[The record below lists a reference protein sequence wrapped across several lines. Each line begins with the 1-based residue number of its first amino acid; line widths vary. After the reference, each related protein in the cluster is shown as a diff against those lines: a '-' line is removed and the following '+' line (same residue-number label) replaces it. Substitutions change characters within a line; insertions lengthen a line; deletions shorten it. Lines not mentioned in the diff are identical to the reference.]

1 VGESP
6 NRLLW
11 LDSLRGIA
19 VLGVVLVHCGLL
31 SQSSGFLGDVTAAGQ
46 YGVQLFFVV
55 SAITISMTYQ
65 QHAKKYGT
73 SPRSAFAWLIRRVYR
88 IWPLYAIAAFL
99 YSIEGFILNAY
110 LGGTFAQKIGWFDI
124 FANLIFIHTW
134 IPSANNSVV
143 PGGWSISVE
152 VMFYCIFPILMIAQK
167 RPHFRAIFI
176 ALAMFSLA
184 MSELVNRL
192 RFGTFAILNNSYFYF
207 WLPTQIPVIL
217 IGCWFY
223 FRVFDQ
229 NSFNSQINAWV
240 LAVAFA
246 ALSACGLALGTWGH
260 LSPGMSPS
268 IFALAFCCLAVLAS
282 SGGLGLITGR
292 WISQIGVCSYSIY
305 LVHFAI
311 LHVARLALKL
321 FAVDQSHPGI
331 LLLLLIYIPVAAL
344 SFYVA
349 TWTRRLV
356 EVPGIEIGRRL
367 SARLLSRSIPSTVS
381 S

>member
-1 VGESP
+1 MGESQ

-19 VLGVVLVHCGLL
+19 VLGVVLVHCGQLA
-31 SQSSGFLGDVTAAGQ
+31 QSSGILGNVTAAGQ

-65 QHAKKYGT
+65 QHAKKHGT
-73 SPRSAFAWLIRRVYR
+73 SPISAFAWLIRRVYR

-110 LGGTFAQKIGWFDI
+110 LGGTFAQKIDWFDI

-152 VMFYCIFPILMIAQK
+152 AMFYCIFPILMVGRK
-167 RPHFRAIFI
+167 HPYFRAIFI
-176 ALAMFSLA
+176 ALAMFFLA
-184 MSELVNRL
+184 ISELVNRQT
-192 RFGTFAILNNSYFYF
+192 FGTFAIVNNSYFYF

-229 NSFNSQINAWV
+229 NSFNSRINVWV
-240 LAVAFA
+240 LTVTFV
-246 ALSACGLALGTWGH
+246 ALSVCGLALGTWGQ
-260 LSPGMSPS
+260 LSPGLSPS
-268 IFALAFCCLAVLAS
+268 IFALAFCCLAILAS
-282 SGGLGLITGR
+282 SGRLGSIAGR
-292 WISQIGVCSYSIY
+292 WISEIGVCSYSIY
-305 LVHFAI
+305 LIHFALI
-311 LHVARLALKL
+311 HAARLTLKV
-321 FAVDQSHPGI
+321 FAVDRSHPGM
-331 LLLLLIYIPVAAL
+331 LLLLIYIPVAAL
-344 SFYVA
+344 SFYIA

-367 SARLLSRSIPSTVS
+367 SARLLSQSIPSTALS
-381 S
+381 

>member
-1 VGESP
+1 MAESS

-31 SQSSGFLGDVTAAGQ
+31 AQSSGFLGNVTAAGQ

-65 QHAKKYGT
+65 QHARKHGT
-73 SPRSAFAWLIRRVYR
+73 SLVSALAWLIRRIYR
-88 IWPLYAIAAFL
+88 IWPLYAIAAFV
-99 YSIEGFILNAY
+99 YSIEGIILNAHH
-110 LGGTFAQKIGWFDI
+110 GGAFAQNIDWFDI

-152 VMFYCIFPILMIAQK
+152 VMFYCIFPTLMIGK
-167 RPHFRAIFI
+167 KHWYFRTIFI
-176 ALAMFSLA
+176 ALAVFSLSV
-184 MSELVNRL
+184 SELVNRL
-192 RFGTFAILNNSYFYF
+192 IFGTFAIVNNTYFYF

-229 NSFNSQINAWV
+229 NSFNSRINVWV
-240 LAVAFA
+240 LTATFV
-246 ALSACGLALGTWGH
+246 ALSACGLALGTWGQ
-260 LSPGMSPS
+260 LSPGLSPS
-268 IFALAFCCLAVLAS
+268 IFGLAFCCLAILAS
-282 SGGLGLITGR
+282 SVRLGSIASR
-292 WISQIGVCSYSIY
+292 WISEIGVCSYSIY
-305 LVHFAI
+305 LIHFALI
-311 LHVARLALKL
+311 HVAGLALKV
-321 FAVDQSHPGI
+321 FAVDPSHSGI
-331 LLLLLIYIPVAAL
+331 FLLLLIYIPVAAF
-344 SFYVA
+344 SFYIA
-349 TWTRRLV
+349 AWTRRLI

-367 SARLLSRSIPSTVS
+367 SARLLSRSLPSTVLS
-381 S
+381 

>member
-1 VGESP
+1 MGESP

-31 SQSSGFLGDVTAAGQ
+31 AQSSGFLGQVTAAGQ
-46 YGVQLFFVV
+46 YGVQLFFVI

-65 QHAKKYGT
+65 QHAKRYGT
-73 SPRSAFAWLIRRVYR
+73 SPVSAFAWLIRRVYR
-88 IWPLYAIAAFL
+88 IWPLYAIAAFV
-99 YSIEGFILNAY
+99 YVIEGVILNA
-110 LGGTFAQKIGWFDI
+110 GNGATFTQKIGWFDI

-152 VMFYCIFPILMIAQK
+152 VMFYCIFPILMIGQ
-167 RPHFRAIFI
+167 RRSYFRAIFI
-176 ALAMFSLA
+176 VLAILFLAL
-184 MSELVNRL
+184 SELVNKL
-192 RFGTFAILNNSYFYF
+192 ISGSFAIVNNSYFYY

-229 NSFNSQINAWV
+229 NSFGSQTNVWG
-240 LAVAFA
+240 LAAAFVS
-246 ALSACGLALGTWGH
+246 LSACGLALGTWGRF
-260 LSPGMSPS
+260 SPGLSPS
-268 IFALAFCCLAVLAS
+268 IFALAFCCLAIFAS
-282 SGGLGLITGR
+282 SGRLGSIASR
-292 WISQIGVCSYSIY
+292 WISEIGVCSYSIY
-305 LVHFAI
+305 LVHFAVI
-311 LHVARLALKL
+311 HVARVTLKV

-331 LLLLLIYIPVAAL
+331 LLLLLIFIPVAAL
-344 SFYVA
+344 SFYIA
-349 TWTRRLV
+349 TWTRRLI

-367 SARLLSRSIPSTVS
+367 SARLLSQSIPSTALS
-381 S
+381 